1 MHNKDR
7 RTILVVDE
15 EVDALRVL
23 EDALQRA
30 GFDVVGL
37 NDAKAAVEEARSRA
51 FDAIVLDLKLPGKSG
66 AEAAWEIRKRNPS
79 VPLIAYSGHLESW
92 DREDL
97 ADLGFNEMIPKP
109 SGAKV
114 IVETLR
120 KVIQA

>member
-15 EVDALRVL
+15 EVEALKVL
-23 EDALQRA
+23 EKVLQRA

-37 NDAKAAVEEARSRA
+37 NDAKAAVQEARSRA

-79 VPLIAYSGHLESW
+79 VPLVAYSGHLESW

-97 ADLGFNEMIPKP
+97 ADLGFNEFIPKP
-109 SGAKV
+109 SEAKV
-114 IVETLR
+114 ILETLE
-120 KVIQA
+120 KVTRA

>member
-15 EVDALRVL
+15 EVEALGVL
-23 EDALQRA
+23 EKVLQRA

-97 ADLGFNEMIPKP
+97 ADLGFNEFIPKP
-109 SGAKV
+109 SEAKV
-114 IVETLR
+114 ILETLR
-120 KVIQA
+120 KVTRA